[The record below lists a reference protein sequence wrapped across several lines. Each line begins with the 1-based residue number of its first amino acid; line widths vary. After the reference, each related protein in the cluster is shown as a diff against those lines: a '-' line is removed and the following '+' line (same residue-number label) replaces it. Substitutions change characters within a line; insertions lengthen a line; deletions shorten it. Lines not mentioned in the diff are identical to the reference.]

1 MGKEEN
7 RKFFDAIGMFAA
19 VITIIAYLLLA
30 INAQW
35 EFLGSVPVVYNILV
49 VIRAYAPLVVVAL
62 VGLEWVAGRSFLIRI
77 IFYAAIALIVIS
89 MFFPGTWTQLVG
101 LVQ

>member
-1 MGKEEN
+1 MDRETVK
-7 RKFFDAIGMFAA
+7 KFFDGIGMFAA
-19 VITIIAYLLLA
+19 VITIIAYLVLV

-35 EFLGSVPVVYNILV
+35 PFLGDYPTVYNVLL
-49 VIRAYAPLVVVAL
+49 VIRDFAPLVVVAL
-62 VGLEWVAGRSFLIRI
+62 VGLEWVSKMTFLVRI

-89 MFFPGTWTQLVG
+89 MFFPATWVDLVG